1 MENNNKKGIS
11 KRTLRTKIILLVILA
26 VIMVPLI
33 ILYKSVG
40 DTTPKI
46 KLYDRNQTE
55 NPSESQEEQTKDP
68 QPQPQPEPQPEP
80 VNEEPQAVPET
91 KAAEKKPATV
101 IPITDA
107 EKWNLAIINTKYPL
121 PDSYAPT
128 LSNAISG
135 SNIQLDSRV
144 SERYGEMY
152 AAAKLSG
159 CVLTPYSGYHSYSLQ
174 ETTYNRKVNFYV
186 NQGISAEEANQKA
199 SAQVLPAGCSEH
211 NAGLAMDI
219 VSASSDFINTKEY
232 KWLCENAH
240 NYGFIL
246 RYPEDKTAITGMN
259 FEPWHWRYVGT
270 QAAKEMK
277 EKNQC
282 LEEYLGLA

>member
-55 NPSESQEEQTKDP
+55 NSSENQEAQTT
-68 QPQPQPEPQPEP
+68 EPQTEP
-80 VNEEPQAVPET
+80 VSEEPQAVPET
-91 KAAEKKPATV
+91 KTAEKKPATI

-144 SERYGEMY
+144 SERYAEMY

-159 CVLTPYSGYHSYSLQ
+159 CVLTPYSGYHSYALQ
-174 ETTYNRKVNFYV
+174 ETNYNRKVNFYV

-282 LEEYLGLA
+282 LEEYLGLAQI

>member
-55 NPSESQEEQTKDP
+55 SSSENQEAQTA
-68 QPQPQPEPQPEP
+68 EPQTEP
-80 VNEEPQAVPET
+80 QTEPAAEEPQTVPET
-91 KAAEKKPATV
+91 KAAENKPATI

-144 SERYGEMY
+144 SERYAEMY

-159 CVLTPYSGYHSYSLQ
+159 CVLTPYSGYHSCALQ

-232 KWLCENAH
+232 KWLCENAY

-282 LEEYLGLA
+282 LEEYLGLV

>member
-11 KRTLRTKIILLVILA
+11 KRALRTKIILLAILA
-26 VIMVPLI
+26 VIMIPLI

-55 NPSESQEEQTKDP
+55 SSSGNQEAQTA
-68 QPQPQPEPQPEP
+68 EPQTEPQTEP

-144 SERYGEMY
+144 SERYAEMY

-159 CVLTPYSGYHSYSLQ
+159 CVLTPYSGYHSYALQ
-174 ETTYNRKVNFYV
+174 ETTYNRKVNFYI

-211 NAGLAMDI
+211 NAGLAIDI

-232 KWLCENAH
+232 KWLCENSH

-277 EKNQC
+277 ENNQC

>member
-11 KRTLRTKIILLVILA
+11 KRALRTKIILLVILA
-26 VIMVPLI
+26 VIMIPLI
-33 ILYKSVG
+33 ILYKSIG
-40 DTTPKI
+40 DTTPRI
-46 KLYDRNQTE
+46 KLYNRNQTE
-55 NPSESQEEQTKDP
+55 SSSENQEEQTA
-68 QPQPQPEPQPEP
+68 EPQTEP
-80 VNEEPQAVPET
+80 QTEPAAEEPQAVPET

-128 LSNAISG
+128 LSNAING

-144 SERYGEMY
+144 SEHYAEMY

-159 CVLTPYSGYHSYSLQ
+159 CVLTPYSGYHTYALQ
-174 ETTYNRKVNFYV
+174 ENTFNRKVNFYV
-186 NQGISAEEANQKA
+186 NKGMSAEEANQKA

-232 KWLCENAH
+232 KWLCENAY

>member
-11 KRTLRTKIILLVILA
+11 KRALRTKIILLVILA
-26 VIMVPLI
+26 VIMIPLI
-33 ILYKSVG
+33 ILYKSIG

-46 KLYDRNQTE
+46 KLYNRNQTE
-55 NPSESQEEQTKDP
+55 SSSENQEEQTA
-68 QPQPQPEPQPEP
+68 EPQTEP
-80 VNEEPQAVPET
+80 QTEPAAEEPQAVPET
-91 KAAEKKPATV
+91 KAAEKKSATV

-128 LSNAISG
+128 LSNAING

-144 SERYGEMY
+144 SEHYAEMY

-159 CVLTPYSGYHSYSLQ
+159 CVLTPYSGYHTYALQ
-174 ETTYNRKVNFYV
+174 ETTYNRKVNFYI
-186 NQGISAEEANQKA
+186 NKGMSAEEANQKA

>member
-11 KRTLRTKIILLVILA
+11 KRALRTKIILLVILA

-46 KLYDRNQTE
+46 KLYNRNQTE
-55 NPSESQEEQTKDP
+55 SSSENQEEQTA
-68 QPQPQPEPQPEP
+68 EPQTEP
-80 VNEEPQAVPET
+80 QTEPAFEEPQAVPET

-128 LSNAISG
+128 LSNAING

-144 SERYGEMY
+144 SEHYAEMY

-159 CVLTPYSGYHSYSLQ
+159 CVLTPYSGYHTYALQ

-186 NQGISAEEANQKA
+186 NKGMSTEEANQKA

-211 NAGLAMDI
+211 NAGLSMDI

>member
-55 NPSESQEEQTKDP
+55 NSSENQEAQTT
-68 QPQPQPEPQPEP
+68 EPQTEPQTEP
-80 VNEEPQAVPET
+80 VSEEPQAVPET
-91 KAAEKKPATV
+91 KTDEKKPATI

-144 SERYGEMY
+144 SERYAEMY

-159 CVLTPYSGYHSYSLQ
+159 CVLTPYSGYHSYALQ
-174 ETTYNRKVNFYV
+174 ETNHNRKVNFYV

-270 QAAKEMK
+270 QAAKEIK

>member
-11 KRTLRTKIILLVILA
+11 KRALRTKIILLVILA
-26 VIMVPLI
+26 VIMIPLI

-55 NPSESQEEQTKDP
+55 SSSENQEEQTA
-68 QPQPQPEPQPEP
+68 EPQTEP
-80 VNEEPQAVPET
+80 QTEPASEEPQAVPET

-128 LSNAISG
+128 LSNAING
-135 SNIQLDSRV
+135 SNIQLDSKV
-144 SERYGEMY
+144 SEHYAEMY

-159 CVLTPYSGYHSYSLQ
+159 CVLTPYSGYHTYALQ

-186 NQGISAEEANQKA
+186 NKGMSAEEANQKA

-211 NAGLAMDI
+211 NAGLSMDI

-246 RYPEDKTAITGMN
+246 RYPEDKTSITGMN

>member
-55 NPSESQEEQTKDP
+55 ISSENQEAQTT
-68 QPQPQPEPQPEP
+68 EPQTEPQTEP
-80 VNEEPQAVPET
+80 VSEEPQAVPET
-91 KAAEKKPATV
+91 KTAEKKPATI

-128 LSNAISG
+128 LSNAING

-144 SERYGEMY
+144 SERYAEMY

-159 CVLTPYSGYHSYSLQ
+159 CVLTPYSGYHSYALQ
-174 ETTYNRKVNFYV
+174 ETNYNRKVNFYV

-232 KWLCENAH
+232 KWLCENAY

>member
-55 NPSESQEEQTKDP
+55 NSSENQEAQTT
-68 QPQPQPEPQPEP
+68 EPQTEPQTEP
-80 VNEEPQAVPET
+80 VIEEPQAVPET
-91 KAAEKKPATV
+91 KTAENKPATI

-144 SERYGEMY
+144 SERYAEMY

-159 CVLTPYSGYHSYSLQ
+159 CVLTPYSGYHSYALQ
-174 ETTYNRKVNFYV
+174 ETNYNRKVNFYV

>member
-11 KRTLRTKIILLVILA
+11 KRALRTKIILLVILA
-26 VIMVPLI
+26 VIMIPLI

-40 DTTPKI
+40 DTTPRI
-46 KLYDRNQTE
+46 KLYNRNQTE
-55 NPSESQEEQTKDP
+55 SSSENQEEQTA
-68 QPQPQPEPQPEP
+68 EPQTEPQTEP

-91 KAAEKKPATV
+91 KAAEEKPATV

-144 SERYGEMY
+144 SEHYAEMY

-159 CVLTPYSGYHSYSLQ
+159 CVLTPYSGYHTYALQ
-174 ETTYNRKVNFYV
+174 ENTFNRKVNFYV
-186 NQGISAEEANQKA
+186 NKGMSAEEANQKA

>member
-55 NPSESQEEQTKDP
+55 NSSENQEAQTT
-68 QPQPQPEPQPEP
+68 EPQTEPQTEP
-80 VNEEPQAVPET
+80 VSEEPQAVPET
-91 KAAEKKPATV
+91 KTDEKKPAAI

-128 LSNAISG
+128 LSNAING

-144 SERYGEMY
+144 SERYAEMY

-159 CVLTPYSGYHSYSLQ
+159 CVLTPYSGYHSYALQ
-174 ETTYNRKVNFYV
+174 ETNYNRKVNFYV

-232 KWLCENAH
+232 KWLCENAY

>member
-55 NPSESQEEQTKDP
+55 NSSENQEAQTT
-68 QPQPQPEPQPEP
+68 EPQTEPQTEP
-80 VNEEPQAVPET
+80 VSEEPQAVPET
-91 KAAEKKPATV
+91 KTAEKKPATI

-128 LSNAISG
+128 LSNAING

-144 SERYGEMY
+144 SERYAEMY

-159 CVLTPYSGYHSYSLQ
+159 CVLTPYSGYHSYALQ
-174 ETTYNRKVNFYV
+174 ETNYNRKVNFYV

-199 SAQVLPAGCSEH
+199 SAQVLPADCSEH
-211 NAGLAMDI
+211 NAGIAMDI

>member
-11 KRTLRTKIILLVILA
+11 KRALRTKIILLVILA

-55 NPSESQEEQTKDP
+55 SSSENQEEQTA
-68 QPQPQPEPQPEP
+68 EPQTEP
-80 VNEEPQAVPET
+80 AAEEPQAVPEKT
-91 KAAEKKPATV
+91 AAEKKPATV
-101 IPITDA
+101 IPITDV

-121 PDSYAPT
+121 PDSYVPT
-128 LSNAISG
+128 LSNAING

-144 SERYGEMY
+144 SEHYAEMY

-159 CVLTPYSGYHSYSLQ
+159 CVLTPYSGYHTYALQ
-174 ETTYNRKVNFYV
+174 ENTFNRKVNFYV
-186 NQGISAEEANQKA
+186 NKGMSAEEANQKA
-199 SAQVLPAGCSEH
+199 STQVLPAGCSEH

-246 RYPEDKTAITGMN
+246 RYPEGKTAITGMN

>member
-11 KRTLRTKIILLVILA
+11 KRALRTKIILLVILA
-26 VIMVPLI
+26 VIMIPLI

-40 DTTPKI
+40 DTTPRI
-46 KLYDRNQTE
+46 KLYNRNQTE
-55 NPSESQEEQTKDP
+55 SSSENQEEQTA
-68 QPQPQPEPQPEP
+68 EPQTEQQTEP
-80 VNEEPQAVPET
+80 AAEEPQAVPET

-128 LSNAISG
+128 LSNAING

-144 SERYGEMY
+144 SEHYAEMY

-159 CVLTPYSGYHSYSLQ
+159 CVLTPYSGYHTYALQ
-174 ETTYNRKVNFYV
+174 ENTFNRKVNFYV
-186 NQGISAEEANQKA
+186 NKGMSAEEANQKA

-219 VSASSDFINTKEY
+219 VSASSDFTNTKEY
-232 KWLCENAH
+232 KWLCENAY

>member
-11 KRTLRTKIILLVILA
+11 KRALRTKIILLVILA
-26 VIMVPLI
+26 VIMIPLI

-40 DTTPKI
+40 DTTPRI
-46 KLYDRNQTE
+46 KLYNRNQTE
-55 NPSESQEEQTKDP
+55 SSSENQEEQTA
-68 QPQPQPEPQPEP
+68 EPQTEPQTEP

-91 KAAEKKPATV
+91 KAAEEKPATV

-144 SERYGEMY
+144 SEHYAEMY

-159 CVLTPYSGYHSYSLQ
+159 CVLTPYSGYHTYALQ
-174 ETTYNRKVNFYV
+174 ENTFNRKVNFYV
-186 NQGISAEEANQKA
+186 NKGMSAEEANQKA

-282 LEEYLGLA
+282 LEEYLGLT

>member
-55 NPSESQEEQTKDP
+55 NSSENQEAQTT
-68 QPQPQPEPQPEP
+68 EPQTEP
-80 VNEEPQAVPET
+80 VSEEPQAVPET
-91 KAAEKKPATV
+91 KTAEKKPATI

-128 LSNAISG
+128 LSNAING

-144 SERYGEMY
+144 SERYAEMY

-159 CVLTPYSGYHSYSLQ
+159 CVLTPYSGYHSYALQ
-174 ETTYNRKVNFYV
+174 ETNYNRKVNFYV

-232 KWLCENAH
+232 KWLCENAY

-270 QAAKEMK
+270 QAAKEIK

>member
-11 KRTLRTKIILLVILA
+11 KRMLRTKIILLVILA
-26 VIMVPLI
+26 VIMIPLI

-55 NPSESQEEQTKDP
+55 NSSENQEAQTA
-68 QPQPQPEPQPEP
+68 EPQTEPQTEP
-80 VNEEPQAVPET
+80 VNEVPQAVPET
-91 KAAEKKPATV
+91 KTAEKKPATV
-101 IPITDA
+101 IPITDE

-128 LSNAISG
+128 LSNAING

-144 SERYGEMY
+144 SERYAEMY

-159 CVLTPYSGYHSYSLQ
+159 CVLTPYSGYHTYALQ
-174 ETTYNRKVNFYV
+174 ENTFNRKVNFYI

-219 VSASSDFINTKEY
+219 VSASSDFVNTKEY

>member
-11 KRTLRTKIILLVILA
+11 KRALRTKIILLVILA
-26 VIMVPLI
+26 VIMIPLI

-55 NPSESQEEQTKDP
+55 SSSENQEEQTA
-68 QPQPQPEPQPEP
+68 EPQTEP
-80 VNEEPQAVPET
+80 QTEPAAEEPQAVPET

-107 EKWNLAIINTKYPL
+107 ENWNLAIINTKYPL

-128 LSNAISG
+128 LSNAING

-144 SERYGEMY
+144 SEHYAEMY

-159 CVLTPYSGYHSYSLQ
+159 CVLTPYSGYHTYALQ

-186 NQGISAEEANQKA
+186 NKGMSAEEANQKA

>member
-55 NPSESQEEQTKDP
+55 NSSENQEAQTT
-68 QPQPQPEPQPEP
+68 EPQTEP
-80 VNEEPQAVPET
+80 VSEDPQAVPET
-91 KAAEKKPATV
+91 KTAEKKPATI

-144 SERYGEMY
+144 SERYAEMY

-159 CVLTPYSGYHSYSLQ
+159 CVLTPYSGYHSYALQ
-174 ETTYNRKVNFYV
+174 ETNYNRKVNFYV

-232 KWLCENAH
+232 KWLCENAY

>member
-11 KRTLRTKIILLVILA
+11 KRALRTKIILLVILA
-26 VIMVPLI
+26 VIMIPLI

-46 KLYDRNQTE
+46 KLYNRNQTE
-55 NPSESQEEQTKDP
+55 SSSENQEEQTA
-68 QPQPQPEPQPEP
+68 EPQTEP
-80 VNEEPQAVPET
+80 QTEPAAEEPQAVPET

-107 EKWNLAIINTKYPL
+107 EKWNLAIINTKYSL

-128 LSNAISG
+128 LSNAING

-144 SERYGEMY
+144 SEHYAEMY

-159 CVLTPYSGYHSYSLQ
+159 CVLTPYSGYHTYALQ
-174 ETTYNRKVNFYV
+174 ETTFNRKVNFYV
-186 NQGISAEEANQKA
+186 NKGMSAEEANQKA

>member
-11 KRTLRTKIILLVILA
+11 KRALRTKIILLAILA
-26 VIMVPLI
+26 VIMIPLI

-55 NPSESQEEQTKDP
+55 NSSENQEAQST
-68 QPQPQPEPQPEP
+68 EPQTEPQTEP
-80 VNEEPQAVPET
+80 VNEVPQAVPET
-91 KAAEKKPATV
+91 KTAEKNPATV

-144 SERYGEMY
+144 SERYAEMY

-159 CVLTPYSGYHSYSLQ
+159 CVLTPYSGYHSYALQ
-174 ETTYNRKVNFYV
+174 ETTYNRKVNFYI

-211 NAGLAMDI
+211 NAGLAIDI

-277 EKNQC
+277 ENNQC

>member
-55 NPSESQEEQTKDP
+55 NSSENQEAQTT
-68 QPQPQPEPQPEP
+68 EPQTEPQTEP
-80 VNEEPQAVPET
+80 VSEEPQAVPET
-91 KAAEKKPATV
+91 KTAEKKPATI

-128 LSNAISG
+128 LSNVISG

-144 SERYGEMY
+144 SERYAEMY

-159 CVLTPYSGYHSYSLQ
+159 CVLTPYSGYHSYALQ
-174 ETTYNRKVNFYV
+174 ETNYNRKVNFYV

-232 KWLCENAH
+232 KWLCENAY

-246 RYPEDKTAITGMN
+246 RYPEDKTAITGVN

>member
-11 KRTLRTKIILLVILA
+11 KRALRTKIIVLVILA
-26 VIMVPLI
+26 VIMIPLI

-40 DTTPKI
+40 DTTPRI
-46 KLYDRNQTE
+46 KLYNRNQTE
-55 NPSESQEEQTKDP
+55 SSSENQEEQTA
-68 QPQPQPEPQPEP
+68 EPQTEP
-80 VNEEPQAVPET
+80 QTEPAAEEPQAVPET
-91 KAAEKKPATV
+91 KAAEEKPATV

-144 SERYGEMY
+144 SEHYAEMY

-159 CVLTPYSGYHSYSLQ
+159 CVLTPYSGYHTYALQ
-174 ETTYNRKVNFYV
+174 ENTFNRKVNFYV
-186 NQGISAEEANQKA
+186 NKGMSAEEANQKA

>member
-11 KRTLRTKIILLVILA
+11 KRALRTKIILLAILA

-55 NPSESQEEQTKDP
+55 SSSENQEAQTA
-68 QPQPQPEPQPEP
+68 EPQTEP
-80 VNEEPQAVPET
+80 QTEPAAEEPQAVPET
-91 KAAEKKPATV
+91 KPAEKKPATI

-121 PDSYAPT
+121 PDSYVPT

-144 SERYGEMY
+144 SERYAEMY

-159 CVLTPYSGYHSYSLQ
+159 CVLTPYSGYHSYALQ

-199 SAQVLPAGCSEH
+199 SAQVLPTGCSEH

-219 VSASSDFINTKEY
+219 VSASSDFVNTKEY

>member
-1 MENNNKKGIS
+1 
-11 KRTLRTKIILLVILA
+11 
-26 VIMVPLI
+26 
-33 ILYKSVG
+33 
-40 DTTPKI
+40 
-46 KLYDRNQTE
+46 
-55 NPSESQEEQTKDP
+55 
-68 QPQPQPEPQPEP
+68 
-80 VNEEPQAVPET
+80 
-91 KAAEKKPATV
+91 
-101 IPITDA
+101 
-107 EKWNLAIINTKYPL
+107 
-121 PDSYAPT
+121 
-128 LSNAISG
+128 
-135 SNIQLDSRV
+135 
-144 SERYGEMY
+144 MY

-159 CVLTPYSGYHSYSLQ
+159 CVLTPYSGYHTYALQ
-174 ETTYNRKVNFYV
+174 ETTYTRKVNFYV
-186 NQGISAEEANQKA
+186 NKGMSAEEANQKA

-211 NAGLAMDI
+211 NAGLSMDI

>member
-55 NPSESQEEQTKDP
+55 NSSENQEAQTT
-68 QPQPQPEPQPEP
+68 EPQTEPQTEP
-80 VNEEPQAVPET
+80 VIEEPQAVPET
-91 KAAEKKPATV
+91 KTAEKKPAAI

-144 SERYGEMY
+144 SERYAEMY

-159 CVLTPYSGYHSYSLQ
+159 CVLTPYSGYHSYALQ
-174 ETTYNRKVNFYV
+174 ETNYNRKVNFYV

-232 KWLCENAH
+232 KWLCENAY

>member
-11 KRTLRTKIILLVILA
+11 KRALRTKIILLVILA
-26 VIMVPLI
+26 VIMIPLI
-33 ILYKSVG
+33 ILYKTVG
-40 DTTPKI
+40 DTTPRI
-46 KLYDRNQTE
+46 KLYNRNQTE
-55 NPSESQEEQTKDP
+55 SSSENQEEQTA
-68 QPQPQPEPQPEP
+68 EPQTEP
-80 VNEEPQAVPET
+80 QTEPAAEEPQAVPET
-91 KAAEKKPATV
+91 KAAEKKSATV

-128 LSNAISG
+128 LSNAING

-144 SERYGEMY
+144 SEHYAEMY

-159 CVLTPYSGYHSYSLQ
+159 CVLTPYSGYHTYALQ
-174 ETTYNRKVNFYV
+174 ENTFNRKVNFYV
-186 NQGISAEEANQKA
+186 NKGMSAEEANQKA

-219 VSASSDFINTKEY
+219 VSASSDFTNTKEY

>member
-11 KRTLRTKIILLVILA
+11 KRALRTKIILLVILA
-26 VIMVPLI
+26 VIMIPLI

-46 KLYDRNQTE
+46 KLYNRNQTE
-55 NPSESQEEQTKDP
+55 NSSENQEEQTA
-68 QPQPQPEPQPEP
+68 EPQTEP
-80 VNEEPQAVPET
+80 QTEPASEEPQAVPET
-91 KAAEKKPATV
+91 KPAEKKPATV

-144 SERYGEMY
+144 SEHYAEMY

-159 CVLTPYSGYHSYSLQ
+159 CVLTPYSGYHTYALQ

-186 NQGISAEEANQKA
+186 NKGMSAEEANQKA

-211 NAGLAMDI
+211 NAGLSMDI

-259 FEPWHWRYVGT
+259 FEPWHYR
-270 QAAKEMK
+270 
-277 EKNQC
+277 
-282 LEEYLGLA
+282 

>member
-11 KRTLRTKIILLVILA
+11 KRALRTKIILLVILA
-26 VIMVPLI
+26 VIMIPLI
-33 ILYKSVG
+33 ILYKTVG
-40 DTTPKI
+40 DTTPRI
-46 KLYDRNQTE
+46 KLYNRNQTE
-55 NPSESQEEQTKDP
+55 SSSENQEEQTA
-68 QPQPQPEPQPEP
+68 EPQTEP
-80 VNEEPQAVPET
+80 QTEPAAEAPQAVPET
-91 KAAEKKPATV
+91 KAAEKKSATV

-107 EKWNLAIINTKYPL
+107 EKWNLTIINTKYPL

-128 LSNAISG
+128 LSNAING

-144 SERYGEMY
+144 SEHYAEMY

-159 CVLTPYSGYHSYSLQ
+159 CVLTPYSGYHTYALQ
-174 ETTYNRKVNFYV
+174 ENTFNRKVNFYV
-186 NQGISAEEANQKA
+186 NKGMSAEEANQKA

>member
-55 NPSESQEEQTKDP
+55 NSSENQEAQTT
-68 QPQPQPEPQPEP
+68 EPQTEP
-80 VNEEPQAVPET
+80 VSEEPQAVPET
-91 KAAEKKPATV
+91 KTAEKKPAAI

-144 SERYGEMY
+144 SERYAEMY

-159 CVLTPYSGYHSYSLQ
+159 CVLTPYSGYHSYALQ
-174 ETTYNRKVNFYV
+174 ETNYNRKVNFYV

>member
-1 MENNNKKGIS
+1 
-11 KRTLRTKIILLVILA
+11 
-26 VIMVPLI
+26 
-33 ILYKSVG
+33 
-40 DTTPKI
+40 
-46 KLYDRNQTE
+46 
-55 NPSESQEEQTKDP
+55 
-68 QPQPQPEPQPEP
+68 
-80 VNEEPQAVPET
+80 
-91 KAAEKKPATV
+91 
-101 IPITDA
+101 
-107 EKWNLAIINTKYPL
+107 
-121 PDSYAPT
+121 
-128 LSNAISG
+128 
-135 SNIQLDSRV
+135 
-144 SERYGEMY
+144 MY

-159 CVLTPYSGYHSYSLQ
+159 CVLTPYSGYHSYALQ
-174 ETTYNRKVNFYV
+174 ETNYNRKVNFYV

-211 NAGLAMDI
+211 NAGIAMDI

>member
-55 NPSESQEEQTKDP
+55 NSSENQEAQTT
-68 QPQPQPEPQPEP
+68 EPQTEP
-80 VNEEPQAVPET
+80 QTELVSEEPQAVPET
-91 KAAEKKPATV
+91 KTAEKKPAAI

-128 LSNAISG
+128 LSNVISG

-144 SERYGEMY
+144 SERYAEMY

-159 CVLTPYSGYHSYSLQ
+159 CVLTPYSGYHSYALQ
-174 ETTYNRKVNFYV
+174 ETNYNRKVNFYV

-232 KWLCENAH
+232 KWLCENAY

>member
-55 NPSESQEEQTKDP
+55 NSSENQEAQTT
-68 QPQPQPEPQPEP
+68 EPQTEPQTEP
-80 VNEEPQAVPET
+80 VSEEPQAVSET
-91 KAAEKKPATV
+91 KTAEKKPAAI

-144 SERYGEMY
+144 SERYAEMY

-159 CVLTPYSGYHSYSLQ
+159 CVLTPYSGYHSYALQ
-174 ETTYNRKVNFYV
+174 ETNYNRKVNFYV

>member
-46 KLYDRNQTE
+46 KLCDRNQTE
-55 NPSESQEEQTKDP
+55 NSSENQEAQTT
-68 QPQPQPEPQPEP
+68 EPQTEPQTEP
-80 VNEEPQAVPET
+80 VSEEPQAVPET
-91 KAAEKKPATV
+91 KTAEKKPSTI

-128 LSNAISG
+128 LSNAING

-144 SERYGEMY
+144 SERYAEMY

-159 CVLTPYSGYHSYSLQ
+159 CVLTPYSGYHSYALQ
-174 ETTYNRKVNFYV
+174 ETNYNRKVNFYV

-232 KWLCENAH
+232 KWLCENAY

>member
-55 NPSESQEEQTKDP
+55 NSSENQEAQTT
-68 QPQPQPEPQPEP
+68 EPQTEP
-80 VNEEPQAVPET
+80 VSEEPQAVPET
-91 KAAEKKPATV
+91 KTAEKKPATI

-128 LSNAISG
+128 LSNAING

-144 SERYGEMY
+144 SERYAEMY

-159 CVLTPYSGYHSYSLQ
+159 CVLTPYSGYHSYALQ
-174 ETTYNRKVNFYV
+174 ETNYNRKVNFYV

>member
-55 NPSESQEEQTKDP
+55 NSSENQEAQTT
-68 QPQPQPEPQPEP
+68 EPQTEPQTEP
-80 VNEEPQAVPET
+80 VSEEPQAVPET
-91 KAAEKKPATV
+91 KTAEKKPAAI

-144 SERYGEMY
+144 SERYAEMY

-159 CVLTPYSGYHSYSLQ
+159 CVLTPYSGYHSYALQ
-174 ETTYNRKVNFYV
+174 ETNYNRKVNFYV

-232 KWLCENAH
+232 KWLCENAY